1 MYVVFLVL
9 HFHLLKG
16 VRAMNPTPQVNS
28 PQEKRGLFN
37 KFLDFIEKY
46 GNKLPDP
53 VFLFVFIAAI
63 ILIASAIFGALGT
76 SAVNPGTGE
85 EIRVVNLLNGAGF
98 IQILTG
104 LVTNF
109 TSFPPLGLV
118 LVVMLGVGVAESTGL
133 ISTFMKTTIL
143 NAPKKLILPTIVLV
157 AMLGNAAADAAMV
170 VLPPIVAMVFVAL
183 GRHPIAG
190 LAAAYASVAGGFSA
204 NLILSMLDPL
214 IAGFTE
220 TGAQMI
226 DPSYVANPAMNYY
239 FLIVSCLVLVP
250 VAVFVTVKI
259 VEPRLG
265 TYDGEVEKMTDVT
278 SQEKKG
284 LLWAGISL
292 VVLAVITLALTV
304 PEGALLRHPETGAL
318 TVSPF
323 MTGLVPIMMVFFLVP
338 ALVYG
343 FVAKV
348 LTSTKDIA
356 DHLSKSMSSMGT
368 YIVIAFVAAQMI
380 AFFSWSNL
388 GPIIAIKGA
397 ETLEAIGL
405 TGLPLLIGF
414 IIIAALIN
422 LMVAS
427 ASAKWAIL
435 APVFVP
441 MFMIL
446 GYSPAFTQ
454 VAYRIGDS
462 ITNPITPMLAYF
474 AIALT
479 FAKKYDKN
487 MGIGTFMSSLLPYS
501 IAFAIVWIILF
512 AAWYLLGLPLGPGEY
527 IHLNN

>member
-1 MYVVFLVL
+1 MSTTTETKAQ
-9 HFHLLKG
+9 LK
-16 VRAMNPTPQVNS
+16 AKS
-28 PQEKRGLFN
+28 KKRGVFD
-37 KFLDFIEKY
+37 KFLDFIERY

-53 VFLFVFIAAI
+53 VFLFVIIAVL

-85 EIRVVNLLNGAGF
+85 TIEVVNLLNGAGF
-98 IQILTG
+98 VMILTN
-104 LVTNF
+104 LITNF

-118 LVVMLGVGVAESTGL
+118 LVVMLGVGVAESSGL
-133 ISTFMKTTIL
+133 ITTFMKTTIL
-143 NAPKKLILPTIVLV
+143 AAPKKIILPTIVLV

-170 VLPPIVAMVFVAL
+170 VLPPIVAMIFIAL

-214 IAGFTE
+214 VAGFTQV
-220 TGAQMI
+220 GANII
-226 DPSYVANPAMNYY
+226 DPGYVANPAMNYY
-239 FLIVSCLVLVP
+239 FLAISCIVLVP
-250 VAVFVTVKI
+250 VAVLVTTKI

-265 TYDGEVEKMTDVT
+265 VYDGEVEKMDPATKL
-278 SQEKKG
+278 EKKG
-284 LLWAGISL
+284 LLWAGVS
-292 VVLAVITLALTV
+292 LAVLTAIV
-304 PEGALLRHPETGAL
+304 LYLTIPEGALLRDPETGSL

-323 MTGLVPIMMVFFLVP
+323 MTGIVPIMMVFFLVP

-343 FVAKV
+343 FITKV
-348 LTSTKDIA
+348 FRSTKDIA
-356 DHLSKSMSSMGT
+356 DHLSKSMSTMGT

-380 AFFSWSNL
+380 AFFTWSNL
-388 GPIIAIKGA
+388 GPITAIAGA
-397 ETLEAIGL
+397 DLLQGIGL

-414 IIIAALIN
+414 IIVAALIN

-454 VAYRIGDS
+454 LAYRIGDS

-479 FAKKYDKN
+479 FAKKYDKK
-487 MGIGTFMSSLLPYS
+487 MGIGTFMSALLPYS
-501 IAFAIVWIILF
+501 IAFAVVWIILF
-512 AAWYLLGLPLGPGEY
+512 AAWYALGFPLGPGEY
-527 IHLNN
+527 IRLSE

>member
-1 MYVVFLVL
+1 
-9 HFHLLKG
+9 
-16 VRAMNPTPQVNS
+16 MNTNPQVEGS
-28 PQEKRGLFN
+28 PKKKGFFN
-37 KFLDFIEKY
+37 IFLDFIEKY

-53 VFLFVFIAAI
+53 VMLFVFITLL
-63 ILIASAIFGALGT
+63 ILVASAIFGALGT
-76 SAVNPGTGE
+76 TAVNPADGK
-85 EIRVVNLLNGAGF
+85 EIVAINLLNGEGL
-98 IQILTG
+98 IKILGG

-133 ISTFMKTTIL
+133 ISAFMKTTIL

-170 VLPPIVAMVFVAL
+170 VLPPIVAMIFVAL

-214 IAGFTE
+214 VAGFTQ
-220 TGAQMI
+220 TGAQLI

-239 FLIVSCLVLVP
+239 FLVVSCLVLVP
-250 VAVFVTVKI
+250 VAVFVTAKI

-265 TYDGEVEKMTDVT
+265 VYTGEIIKMEKVT
-278 SQEKKG
+278 ALEKRG
-284 LLWAGISL
+284 LKWAAISL
-292 VVLAVITLALTV
+292 GVLALIVLFLTL
-304 PEGALLRHPETGAL
+304 PKDALLRHPETGSL

-323 MTGLVPIMMVFFLVP
+323 MNSLVPLMMLFFLVP
-338 ALVYG
+338 ALFYG
-343 FVAKV
+343 FAAKV
-348 LTSTKDIA
+348 LTSSKDVA
-356 DHLSKSMSSMGT
+356 DHLSKSMSGMGT

-380 AFFSWSNL
+380 TFFSWSNL
-388 GPIIAIKGA
+388 GPIVAIKGA
-397 ETLEAIGL
+397 EFLQAIGL

-414 IIIAALIN
+414 IIVAALIN
-422 LMVAS
+422 LLVAS

-454 VAYRIGDS
+454 AAYRIGDS

-479 FAKKYDKN
+479 FAQKYDKKI
-487 MGIGTFMSSLLPYS
+487 GIGTFMSSLLPYS

-512 AAWYLLGLPLGPGEY
+512 IVWYLFGLPLGPGAY
-527 IHLNN
+527 IRM

>member
-1 MYVVFLVL
+1 
-9 HFHLLKG
+9 
-16 VRAMNPTPQVNS
+16 MNTNPQVEGS
-28 PQEKRGLFN
+28 PKKKKGFFN
-37 KFLDFIEKY
+37 IFLDFIEKY

-53 VFLFVFIAAI
+53 VMLFVFITLL
-63 ILIASAIFGALGT
+63 ILVASAIFGALGT
-76 SAVNPGTGE
+76 TAVNPADGK
-85 EIRVVNLLNGAGF
+85 EIVAINLLNGEGL
-98 IQILTG
+98 IKILGG

-133 ISTFMKTTIL
+133 ISAFMKTTIL

-170 VLPPIVAMVFVAL
+170 VLPPIVAMIFVAL

-214 IAGFTE
+214 VAGFTQ
-220 TGAQMI
+220 TGAQLI

-239 FLIVSCLVLVP
+239 FLVVSCLVLVP
-250 VAVFVTVKI
+250 VAVFVTAKI

-265 TYDGEVEKMTDVT
+265 VYTGEIIKMEKVT
-278 SQEKKG
+278 ALEKRG
-284 LLWAGISL
+284 LKWAAISL
-292 VVLAVITLALTV
+292 GVLALIVLFLTL
-304 PEGALLRHPETGAL
+304 PKDALLRHPETGSL

-323 MTGLVPIMMVFFLVP
+323 MNSLVPLMMLFFLVP
-338 ALVYG
+338 ALFYG
-343 FVAKV
+343 FAAKV
-348 LTSTKDIA
+348 LTSSKDVA
-356 DHLSKSMSSMGT
+356 DHLSKSMSGMGT

-380 AFFSWSNL
+380 TFFSWSNL
-388 GPIIAIKGA
+388 GPIVAIKGA
-397 ETLEAIGL
+397 EFLQAIGL

-414 IIIAALIN
+414 IIVAALIN
-422 LMVAS
+422 LLVAS

-454 VAYRIGDS
+454 AAYRIGDS

-479 FAKKYDKN
+479 FAQKYDKKI
-487 MGIGTFMSSLLPYS
+487 GIGTFMSSLLPYS

-512 AAWYLLGLPLGPGEY
+512 IVWYLFGLPLGPGAY
-527 IHLNN
+527 IRM